1 MHNRMTSRPRDPNRE
16 AGRTTPA
23 QGETDTPRKVPRLPH
38 ERDQS
43 ADSQARGEASGK
55 KVGEQAHRDI
65 ERGLVDVRL
74 HDIRD
79 WAEGKHR
86 HVDDRPFGGGPG
98 LSGVVL

>member
-55 KVGEQAHRDI
+55 KVGDQAHRDI
-65 ERGLVDVRL
+65 ERGLVDTSKG
-74 HDIRD
+74 
-79 WAEGKHR
+79 AEMDRAYRRVKSGK
-86 HVDDRPFGGGPG
+86 
-98 LSGVVL
+98 